1 MVMLPLK
8 RNVKS
13 GKPWIILRTSFRL
26 VSSRASLFLAR
37 PGAGGCR
44 PALIQPQLDHFSDYH
59 RQIRSQGGPI
69 FLRLLLLLQPLM
81 PQLPGWLE
89 AARKKISK
97 NSKTFDTRSKI
108 TRRKFKNSKLPN
120 PNFNIF
126 NRLFRNKKA
135 TCYVPMKLVD
145 VEQTLGKL
153 NFCFVFSS
161 SVYRLELKT

>member
-37 PGAGGCR
+37 PVAGGCR

-69 FLRLLLLLQPLM
+69 FLRLLLLSQPLM

-97 NSKTFDTRSKI
+97 NSKTFDARSKI
-108 TRRKFKNSKLPN
+108 IRRKFKNSKLPN
-120 PNFNIF
+120 PNCNIF
-126 NRLFRNKKA
+126 NWSFRNKKD
-135 TCYVPMKLVD
+135 TWYVPMKLVD

>member
-1 MVMLPLK
+1 M
-8 RNVKS
+8 
-13 GKPWIILRTSFRL
+13 RTSFRL

-120 PNFNIF
+120 SN
-126 NRLFRNKKA
+126 LLSSK
-135 TCYVPMKLVD
+135 VPKLQSC
-145 VEQTLGKL
+145 QTLKWPKSKAAKL
-153 NFCFVFSS
+153 LSCQAPELPSS
-161 SVYRLELKT
+161 